1 MNRTPA
7 SLSVPALPG
16 LQDMLLRSRLDGPQT
31 LFNGPGFWTVALAL
45 CIGLFLYPLF
55 GSPFGASN
63 LSSFLLN
70 VPLALGL
77 GLLWGFCGVLS
88 FGQMAFFGLAGYS
101 YGVIAINLGG
111 GSATLLAA
119 AAAIGLTMLAGL
131 VVGYFIFY
139 GRVSSWIVPVLTL
152 VLTLVLE
159 TFLGQTA
166 GYEWQI
172 GEALLG
178 GYNGMT
184 NIPSLEVAGLQFNG
198 FTFPIY
204 FLVLTASVGIYL
216 ATRILVNSH
225 TGYVLV
231 AIREDA
237 ERAELLGYD
246 VRRYRLGV
254 FTLAAGLAAISGV
267 FYVSWGNYI
276 TPSTVGLL
284 AATMPVLWVAVGG
297 KASLTAVALSTVAIE
312 ALSDWLSV
320 YSGEFAFIAMGALLV
335 LGMSFAPDGIL
346 VTCTRR
352 LLVQQG
358 HRP

>member
-1 MNRTPA
+1 MSRTPA
-7 SLSVPALPG
+7 SISPPLLPG
-16 LQDMLLRSRLDGPQT
+16 LPEMLMRSRLDGPQT
-31 LFNGPGFWTVALAL
+31 LFNGPGFWAVALAL
-45 CIGLFLYPLF
+45 CLALFLYPLV

-77 GLLWGFCGVLS
+77 SLLWGYCGVLS

-111 GSATLLAA
+111 GNATLLAA
-119 AAAIGLTMLAGL
+119 AAAIGLTMLVGL
-131 VVGYFIFY
+131 VIGYFIFY

-166 GYEWQI
+166 GYDWQI

-204 FLVLTASVGIYL
+204 FLVLAASIGLYL
-216 ATRILVNSH
+216 AARVLVNSH
-225 TGYVLV
+225 IGYVLV

-254 FTLAAGLAAISGV
+254 FTLAAGLAALSGV

-320 YSGEFAFIAMGALLV
+320 YSGEFAFIFMGALLV

-346 VTCTRR
+346 VTGARR
-352 LLVQQG
+352 LFVRG
-358 HRP
+358 GRAP